1 LNAGGRV
8 GSGGTDEV
16 ERSGDGVGCGIALIE
31 WWKAPLIFCV
41 MQDAGVIEHS
51 VDDTFGRHGGDENG
65 GNPGTV
71 LVERILGGL
80 RIGRHGGGG
89 HDVILEATVLVVG
102 EDEKT
107 LVPHG

>member
-51 VDDTFGRHGGDENG
+51 VDDTFGRHGGDEDG
-65 GNPGTV
+65 GHPGSV
-71 LVERILGGL
+71 LIERILRGL
-80 RIGRHGGGG
+80 RIGRHGGGR
-89 HDVILEATVLVVG
+89 HDVVVEAAVLVVG
-102 EDEKT
+102 DDEKT